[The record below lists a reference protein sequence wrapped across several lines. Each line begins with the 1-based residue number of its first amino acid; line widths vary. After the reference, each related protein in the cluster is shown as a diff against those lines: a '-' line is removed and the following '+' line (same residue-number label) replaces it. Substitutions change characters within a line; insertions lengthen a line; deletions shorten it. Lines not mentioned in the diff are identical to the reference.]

1 LLGKSTGGG
10 LGCNTNSVI
19 KTLNRLNQARSR
31 LGRWN
36 AYSDHAQVHAKI
48 HAEQALMD
56 GVIDNTAILKLLT
69 NFRGFSRIVFVCIHG
84 AQCLGSIPFSNW
96 KWIALDHY
104 LVSCL
109 WNAPNLANKWFLSHE
124 IRC

>member
-1 LLGKSTGGG
+1 MMLHQIAIATNNWIRRGLIDWQDEASVLLGKSTGGG

-48 HAEQALMD
+48 QAEQALMN
-56 GVIDNTAILKLLT
+56 GVIDNTAILKLDEFSGVFQDSIRLYT
-69 NFRGFSRIVFVCIHG
+69 RGSMSWVDTF
-84 AQCLGSIPFSNW
+84 
-96 KWIALDHY
+96 
-104 LVSCL
+104 
-109 WNAPNLANKWFLSHE
+109 
-124 IRC
+124 